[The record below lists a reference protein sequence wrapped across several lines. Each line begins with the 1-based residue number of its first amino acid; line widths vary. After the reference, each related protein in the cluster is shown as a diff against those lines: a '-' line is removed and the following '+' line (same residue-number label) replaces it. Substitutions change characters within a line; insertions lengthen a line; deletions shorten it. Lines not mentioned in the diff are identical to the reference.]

1 MRYLWYIGTLCLR
14 AGAVS
19 SGFIQ
24 HLIKNTYNLE
34 EKERGEV
41 WNIYQSL
48 KKSVVAGLMIGI
60 GCTVFLN
67 MDNSIVASFLFG
79 LGLFTIINLELNLF
93 TGKIGYICKE
103 NCAETLITLVGN
115 GIGVNIM
122 AFLMKQTRVGVRLVE
137 KAGPIVETKLS
148 DTYISLFLLAV
159 CCGMLMYIAVATF
172 KKQPNI
178 LGTIAVFLCVS
189 VFILA
194 GFEHCIANMFY
205 FGLVST
211 PTKYA
216 VRFLL

>member
-1 MRYLWYIGTLCLR
+1 MEYLS
-14 AGAVS
+14 A
-19 SGFIQ
+19 
-24 HLIKNTYNLE
+24 
-34 EKERGEV
+34 
-41 WNIYQSL
+41 L
-48 KKSVVAGLMIGI
+48 KKSAVAGLMIGI

-93 TGKIGYICKE
+93 AGK
-103 NCAETLITLVGN
+103 VGN

-216 VRFLL
+216 VPLLIMILGNSTGGILLLSLIHI

>member
-1 MRYLWYIGTLCLR
+1 
-14 AGAVS
+14 
-19 SGFIQ
+19 
-24 HLIKNTYNLE
+24 
-34 EKERGEV
+34 
-41 WNIYQSL
+41 
-48 KKSVVAGLMIGI
+48 MIGI
-60 GCTVFLN
+60 GCTVFLEYGQFN
-67 MDNSIVASFLFG
+67 RGVIFIRIRTFYDYQFG
-79 LGLFTIINLELNLF
+79 IEFV

-216 VRFLL
+216 VPLLIMILGNSTGGILLCKLTQHVQIQKNSENA

>member
-1 MRYLWYIGTLCLR
+1 MEYLS
-14 AGAVS
+14 A
-19 SGFIQ
+19 
-24 HLIKNTYNLE
+24 
-34 EKERGEV
+34 
-41 WNIYQSL
+41 L

-159 CCGMLMYIAVATF
+159 CCGMLMPLRYNNDKQ
-172 KKQPNI
+172 KKP
-178 LGTIAVFLCVS
+178 LFSRGLS
-189 VFILA
+189 VCRLLFNSFSKLKIDENYKEKRRL
-194 GFEHCIANMFY
+194 FY
-205 FGLVST
+205 
-211 PTKYA
+211 
-216 VRFLL
+216 

>member
-1 MRYLWYIGTLCLR
+1 MRYGI
-14 AGAVS
+14 
-19 SGFIQ
+19 FISFKKICCCRVDDRDRLYCFFEYGQ
-24 HLIKNTYNLE
+24 FN
-34 EKERGEV
+34 RGV
-41 WNIYQSL
+41 IF
-48 KKSVVAGLMIGI
+48 IR
-60 GCTVFLN
+60 
-67 MDNSIVASFLFG
+67 
-79 LGLFTIINLELNLF
+79 
-93 TGKIGYICKE
+93 
-103 NCAETLITLVGN
+103 TLITLVGN

-216 VRFLL
+216 VPLLIMILGNSTGGILLCKLTQHVQIQKNSENA

>member
-1 MRYLWYIGTLCLR
+1 MEYLS
-14 AGAVS
+14 A
-19 SGFIQ
+19 
-24 HLIKNTYNLE
+24 
-34 EKERGEV
+34 
-41 WNIYQSL
+41 L

-216 VRFLL
+216 VPLLIMILGNSTGGILLCKLTQHVQIQKNSENAQCRQ

>member
-1 MRYLWYIGTLCLR
+1 MEYLS
-14 AGAVS
+14 A
-19 SGFIQ
+19 
-24 HLIKNTYNLE
+24 
-34 EKERGEV
+34 
-41 WNIYQSL
+41 L

-178 LGTIAVFLCVS
+178 FRHDRSLSLRFGL
-189 VFILA
+189 
-194 GFEHCIANMFY
+194 Y
-205 FGLVST
+205 FGRIRALYC
-211 PTKYA
+211 KYVLFWSCKYTDKICCSASYYDSRKQYGRYFA
-216 VRFLL
+216 V

>member
-1 MRYLWYIGTLCLR
+1 MEYLS
-14 AGAVS
+14 A
-19 SGFIQ
+19 
-24 HLIKNTYNLE
+24 
-34 EKERGEV
+34 
-41 WNIYQSL
+41 L

-148 DTYISLFLLAV
+148 DTYISLFLLPVFYGIFRIAKHRHTIQNALALRTAAPKALPAYEDQLFTLRDFGIQHLHIIRN
-159 CCGMLMYIAVATF
+159 CTFTTMMYATF
-172 KKQPNI
+172 TGSTSHTALQLQLSDIHCLHPQF
-178 LGTIAVFLCVS
+178 IAKRIFRIIQS
-189 VFILA
+189 
-194 GFEHCIANMFY
+194 
-205 FGLVST
+205 
-211 PTKYA
+211 
-216 VRFLL
+216 

>member
-1 MRYLWYIGTLCLR
+1 MKYLS
-14 AGAVS
+14 A
-19 SGFIQ
+19 
-24 HLIKNTYNLE
+24 
-34 EKERGEV
+34 
-41 WNIYQSL
+41 L
-48 KKSVVAGLMIGI
+48 KKAIVAGVLIGI
-60 GCTVFLN
+60 GCTVYLN

-103 NCAETLITLVGN
+103 NYIEILITLIGN

-122 AFLMKQTRVGVRLVE
+122 AFLMKQTRLSNRLIE
-137 KAGPIVETKLS
+137 KVTPIVDVKLN
-148 DTYISLFLLAV
+148 DTFLSLFLLAV
-159 CCGMLMYIAVATF
+159 CCGMLMFIAVATF

-178 LGTIAVFLCVS
+178 LGTLAVFLCVS

-211 PTKYA
+211 PAEYFIPLVIMIIGNSTGGILLCKLTKHA
-216 VRFLL
+216 QKN